1 VGSNATVVEDS
12 DRRIFFRL
20 GWANPASAQSAAM
33 SKMRN
38 AAIVFVLIEAAR
50 ISRMSLFERSELLE
64 PETGAAPDRL
74 FLTEFYAS
82 IRDNSIKD
90 ATKTA
95 RRMDLS
101 AAP

>member
-1 VGSNATVVEDS
+1 
-12 DRRIFFRL
+12 
-20 GWANPASAQSAAM
+20 
-33 SKMRN
+33 
-38 AAIVFVLIEAAR
+38 
-50 ISRMSLFERSELLE
+50 MSLFERSELLE